1 MPGRASDHRDTLWS
15 WLLHAPAC
23 TLVQQAHLVVSK
35 ASPLEATSGV
45 ALLERGAP
53 DVTDRGDPAE
63 LCIRSKHAYFR
74 NSACL
79 RSTVVLKTGSLRHSA
94 EQP

>member
-1 MPGRASDHRDTLWS
+1 M
-15 WLLHAPAC
+15 
-23 TLVQQAHLVVSK
+23 VSK
-35 ASPLEATSGV
+35 VSPLEVTSGV

-63 LCIRSKHAYFR
+63 LCIRRKHAYFR
-74 NSACL
+74 NSACV
-79 RSTVVLKTGSLRHSA
+79 RSTIVETGSLRHFV